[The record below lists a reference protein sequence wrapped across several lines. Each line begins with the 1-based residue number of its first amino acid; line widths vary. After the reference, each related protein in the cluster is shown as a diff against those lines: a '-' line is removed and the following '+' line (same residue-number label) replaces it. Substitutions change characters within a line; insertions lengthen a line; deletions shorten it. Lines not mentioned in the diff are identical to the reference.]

1 MATLT
6 GWAIEIGT
14 TGADHTY
21 VTSSDG
27 YVWPCWGRSSG
38 GHSICSGNGSS
49 AGANCFSQ
57 TDSHAGILYAL
68 TGVCHQTANRILF
81 PAKVIVS
88 AAGGYWASVLL
99 YGTYGTHSL
108 PALIE
113 WEVRKGRC
121 GGLTADMAVNARG
134 VTFAEAPVPQD
145 PALRAY
151 LDKVNNLYVEQAN
164 VATLNA
170 MSKGTQPDI
179 LGQELKLMADYRL
192 ENAAP
197 DMTALQ
203 DAQAKTLTRKS
214 ALDQQLITKHLTPTE
229 YARQVNALVNDL
241 LSQSVRLLGEKTH
254 TQLFGVAPGASIELV
269 DSDILAGHH

>member
-27 YVWPCWGRSSG
+27 YVWPCWGRSAG

-49 AGANCFSQ
+49 ASANCFSQ

-68 TGVCHQTANRILF
+68 TGVCHQTANRVLF

-121 GGLTADMAVNARG
+121 GGITGDMAANARG
-134 VTFAEAPVPQD
+134 VTFAEASVHVD
-145 PALRAY
+145 PALRDY
-151 LDKVNNLYVEQAN
+151 LDKVNNLYAAQAN
-164 VATLNA
+164 VATLNVL
-170 MSKGTQPDI
+170 SKGAQPDI

-197 DMTALQ
+197 DMSALQ
-203 DAQAKTLTRKS
+203 DEQAKTLSKKS
-214 ALDQQLITKHLTPTE
+214 ALDQQLISKHLTPTE
-229 YARQVNALVNDL
+229 YAQQVNALVNDL
-241 LSQSVRLLGEKTH
+241 LSQSVRLLGENTH
-254 TQLFGVAPGASIELV
+254 TRLFGMAPGTPVELV
-269 DSDILAGHH
+269 DSDILARHH